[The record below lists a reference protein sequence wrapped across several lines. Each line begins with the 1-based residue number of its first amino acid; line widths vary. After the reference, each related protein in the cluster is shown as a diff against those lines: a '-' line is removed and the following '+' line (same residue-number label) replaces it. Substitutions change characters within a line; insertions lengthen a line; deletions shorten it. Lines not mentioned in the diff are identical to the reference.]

1 MASPLRRSH
10 KRLHGFLRFFFAAV
24 MLFCLPFFAA
34 CQPATPPEPDGL
46 AGTAVHGSL
55 PDWKNTWPGG
65 LPTVYAARFLSSGG
79 EDGVFV
85 LDPDHDPSTRIDR
98 QGGFTLLI
106 SSTGDYVLLAGE
118 DVSSAVVLTDENHHR
133 KVIHIDGS
141 LAEMDA
147 GVLYVMP

>member
-1 MASPLRRSH
+1 MPPGFSP
-10 KRLHGFLRFFFAAV
+10 
-24 MLFCLPFFAA
+24 P
-34 CQPATPPEPDGL
+34 
-46 AGTAVHGSL
+46 
-55 PDWKNTWPGG
+55 
-65 LPTVYAARFLSSGG
+65 AARTGCLSSIR
-79 EDGVFV
+79 
-85 LDPDHDPSTRIDR
+85 LDPDHDPSARIDR

-133 KVIHIDGS
+133 KVIHIDGN